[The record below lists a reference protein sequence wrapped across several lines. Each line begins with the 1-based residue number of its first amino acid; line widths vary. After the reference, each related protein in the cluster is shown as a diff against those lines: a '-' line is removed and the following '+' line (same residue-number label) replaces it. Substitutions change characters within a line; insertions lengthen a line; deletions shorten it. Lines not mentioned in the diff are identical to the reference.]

1 LYLFR
6 YVFPINGQYTAVGND
21 FILLYYKYKVYLLAC
36 LADFHFPLW
45 SPAEGAGYPF
55 YTNPFAQAFYPFNL
69 WLVVWYKISGGVQ
82 SPGPSGFYSSRHFDI
97 RPWPFHVAASG

>member
-1 LYLFR
+1 M
-6 YVFPINGQYTAVGND
+6 GND

-55 YTNPFAQAFYPFNL
+55 HTNPFTQAFYPFNL
-69 WLVVWYKISGGVQ
+69 LLGVWYKISGGYDRLDDEVFRVL
-82 SPGPSGFYSSRHFDI
+82 GI
-97 RPWPFHVAASG
+97 